1 LKFSIK
7 KLKIKTKITLKNY
20 LSSVNYS
27 ISSAGEFLWDCY
39 GDNAFEVDYEKKR
52 GNSFV
57 YCTGVVFDA
66 DKQTVYEITLW
77 DCKKEKEYRWIHPRY
92 AKKYEAE
99 SIKRGIRPE
108 QSIDDRNFY
117 AVSAQTILAKIREL
131 SRK

>member
-1 LKFSIK
+1 M
-7 KLKIKTKITLKNY
+7 KTKITLKNY

-27 ISSAGEFLWDCY
+27 ITSADEFLWDCY
-39 GDNAFEVDYEKKR
+39 GDNAIKLDYEKRKS
-52 GNSFV
+52 GKFTYSA
-57 YCTGVVFDA
+57 GAVFNA
-66 DKQTVYEITLW
+66 NNQSVYEITLW
-77 DCKKEKEYRWIHPRY
+77 DYKQHKEYRWIHPRY

-117 AVSAQTILAKIREL
+117 AVSAQTLLSKIREL